1 VGALFLVKYVVGQP
15 YNVNAREHHS
25 DTGRESWWRAP
36 HMWDVGPN
44 MPTGIAQITSC
55 KPSAHLRILPKTGP

>member
-25 DTGRESWWRAP
+25 DTG
-36 HMWDVGPN
+36 
-44 MPTGIAQITSC
+44 
-55 KPSAHLRILPKTGP
+55 